1 MVGPN
6 CVQNIPLEYVPNL
19 CSLHQFFFI
28 IASSLLTG
36 SLYSSFNTHT
46 LTMASNHA
54 AWITGK
60 QVVPLEVKEAPVP
73 KPAADEIIISNKAVA
88 INPVDWKIQV
98 CSCGGFCRGRT
109 ERC

>member
-1 MVGPN
+1 
-6 CVQNIPLEYVPNL
+6 
-19 CSLHQFFFI
+19 
-28 IASSLLTG
+28 
-36 SLYSSFNTHT
+36 
-46 LTMASNHA
+46 MASNQA

-98 CSCGGFCRGRT
+98 RSYEGVNGDRSEQC
-109 ERC
+109 